1 MFKQTLHDIRK
12 EARISQRLWVKVL
25 GMLQQNWCVLQDGLE
40 GRVELVF
47 FDDHGHVFDWLSV
60 ADQRSAQAALLTN
73 GFMWMWEAPSFLRVA
88 GVPVLPEAGA
98 RHRSRPIYSSG
109 EYWTESQESRSSHDR
124 HSPPTDRP
132 RTSLDR
138 FVEAQERVWYSVIE
152 EIAAARK
159 QTHWMWFVFP
169 QLRGLGSSR
178 LAQYFGLSD
187 PREAAKYWDHDVLGS
202 RLRSGVDVLLGLPS
216 GTQVNKVFGHV
227 DAMKLR
233 SCMTLFEQV
242 SYEDSSI
249 VEVLDRC
256 FGSERCL
263 LTLDALKNS
272 EPARRVHFSR

>member
-12 EARISQRLWVKVL
+12 EARTSQRLWVKVL

-47 FDDHGHVFDWLSV
+47 FDDHGHVFDWLGV
-60 ADQRSAQAALLTN
+60 ADQRSAQAALRAN
-73 GFMWMWEAPSFLRVA
+73 GFMWMWEAPSFFRVA

-109 EYWTESQESRSSHDR
+109 EYWTESQGWWSTDDQNSL
-124 HSPPTDRP
+124 PTDRP
-132 RTSLDR
+132 STSLDR
-138 FVEAQERVWYSVIE
+138 FVEAQDRVWYSVIE

-216 GTQVNKVFGHV
+216 GTQVDKVFGHV

-249 VEVLDRC
+249 VEVLDRY
-256 FGSERCL
+256 FGSVRCS
-263 LTLDALKNS
+263 LTLDALKNA